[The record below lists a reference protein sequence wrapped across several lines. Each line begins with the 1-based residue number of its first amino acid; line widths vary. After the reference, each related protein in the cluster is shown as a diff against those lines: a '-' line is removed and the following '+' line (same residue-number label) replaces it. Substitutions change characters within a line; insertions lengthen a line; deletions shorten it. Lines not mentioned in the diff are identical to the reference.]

1 LRQRHYRAAAR
12 SDYPSVMK
20 PLSIAGQSGRSAGT
34 MYDERLVSPM
44 REDLTAV
51 GFREMRTP
59 QDVDAT
65 LKDAKGTVLLV
76 VNSVCG
82 CAAGRA
88 RPGVK
93 LALQLAKQKPAQLTT
108 VFAGQDAEATT
119 RARSYFEGS
128 PPTSPQVAL
137 FKDGRLVY
145 LMQRHQIEGREAPEI
160 AADLTKAFETH
171 CN

>member
-1 LRQRHYRAAAR
+1 
-12 SDYPSVMK
+12 MK
-20 PLSIAGQSGRSAGT
+20 PLDITTRLRTSGS
-34 MYDERLVSPM
+34 MYDERMVAPM

-51 GFREMRTP
+51 GFRELRTP
-59 QDVDAT
+59 EEVDAA
-65 LKDAKGTVLLV
+65 LKDSTGTVLLM

-93 LALQLAKQKPAQLTT
+93 LALRTAAKRPQALAT
-108 VFAGQDAEATT
+108 VFAGQDAEATAQ
-119 RARSYFEGS
+119 ARSYFAGQ

-137 FKDGRLVY
+137 LRDGQLVY

-160 AADLTKAFETH
+160 AADLAKAIDQY
-171 CN
+171 C

>member
-1 LRQRHYRAAAR
+1 
-12 SDYPSVMK
+12 MK
-20 PLSIAGQSGRSAGT
+20 PLNIAGSPVRTAGS
-34 MYDERLVSPM
+34 MYDERLVAPM
-44 REDLTAV
+44 RQDLASV

-59 QDVDAT
+59 EEVDTT
-65 LKDAKGTVLLV
+65 LQGAKGTVLLM

-93 LALQLAKQKPAQLTT
+93 LALQTAGVKPQFLTT
-108 VFAGQDAEATT
+108 VFAGQDAEATA
-119 RARSYFEGS
+119 RARGYFEGQ

-137 FKDGRLVY
+137 LKDGKLVY

-160 AADLTKAFETH
+160 AAELVEAFEEH
-171 CN
+171 CG